1 MAQYVK
7 DLSFENPNAP
17 DSLAGGKDGPQMNA
31 SVNVQAKQRNQNE
44 FECDLKIDVSA
55 KSGEDVVF
63 IAELIYSG
71 IFQLTNIPQEQVQ
84 QIVFIE
90 CPRQLFPFARR
101 VIADATRDGGFPP
114 LLLDPIDFCRPLS
127 AAGGGSAAS
136 ATRGRPVIRIACGVS
151 VLLRRHPAS
160 VITELACNK
169 VLVRGIFFWCPMQ
182 VTTGVVWDRA

>member
-1 MAQYVK
+1 MADQADTNAQPNPSNGATTADQQPQLRVLAQYVK

-17 DSLAGGKDGPQMNA
+17 DSLTGGQNSPQMNA
-31 SVNVQAKQRNQNE
+31 SVNVQAKQRNENE

-55 KSGEDVVF
+55 KTGEEVVF

-71 IFQLTNIPQEQVQ
+71 VFQLTNIPQDQVQ

-114 LLLDPIDFCRPLS
+114 LLLDPIDFVALYQQQM
-127 AAGGGSAAS
+127 AAAQQAQQDAAPPS
-136 ATRGRPVIRIACGVS
+136 QAPTA
-151 VLLRRHPAS
+151 
-160 VITELACNK
+160 
-169 VLVRGIFFWCPMQ
+169 
-182 VTTGVVWDRA
+182 